1 MAKTNDRPGGSG
13 VGIILKMVLP
23 KKKPN
28 QNYFRV

>member
-23 KKKPN
+23 KKKAKSKL
-28 QNYFRV
+28 F